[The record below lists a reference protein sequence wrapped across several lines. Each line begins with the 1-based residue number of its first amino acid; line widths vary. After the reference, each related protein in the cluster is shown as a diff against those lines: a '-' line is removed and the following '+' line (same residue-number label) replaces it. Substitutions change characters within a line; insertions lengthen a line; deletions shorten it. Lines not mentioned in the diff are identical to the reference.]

1 MIHLTQETLELNIM
15 GKFGKEKLTQKDLK
29 LKITKNKTIITT
41 IKIEEEKT
49 IEYKPKFIFK
59 SILFKKE
66 E

>member
-1 MIHLTQETLELNIM
+1 M
-15 GKFGKEKLTQKDLK
+15 TQKDLK